1 MSYRI
6 DTNKQITA
14 VFRCV
19 CAYTTFLNTYIFL
32 KYLHVIVTTR
42 ALVFFSFCKLRNLL
56 SFREDHICTKV
67 DIEHSNLIYDFLTSE
82 GLLLYT
88 QNPIFVLTCYLSNI
102 VITLLFV
109 TMHICCTIV
118 TFALYIT
125 IDLLLGYLTLSQLNN
140 SFQQLDFVLLPYIIT
155 DNVEES
161 LSMLYANWSTV
172 YLLLYNIVF
181 SGHILMS
188 AGLIALIIV
197 ACIIYAKQILTI
209 VNYGLF
215 FYCKHLMFILGDNS
229 VKIVRENYKL
239 DYYIIVHIVYLLVP
253 EVIYSVLINMY
264 YLLFYI
270 LCAIPCTEIPKT
282 IQELHMFKLL
292 ICRILSG

>member
-42 ALVFFSFCKLRNLL
+42 ALIFFSFCKLHNLL
-56 SFREDHICTKV
+56 SFREDHIYTKV
-67 DIEHSNLIYDFLTSE
+67 DIEYSNLMYDFLTSE
-82 GLLLYT
+82 SLSLYA
-88 QNPIFVLTCYLSNI
+88 QNPIFVLTCYLLNI
-102 VITLLFV
+102 VVTLLFI
-109 TMHICCTIV
+109 TIHICCTII

-140 SFQQLDFVLLPYIIT
+140 SFQQLDVVLLPYIIT
-155 DNVEES
+155 DRVEES
-161 LSMLYANWSTV
+161 LSMLYANWSTI
-172 YLLLYNIVF
+172 YLLLYDIVF
-181 SGHILMS
+181 SGHILMPTI
-188 AGLIALIIV
+188 LIVLIIF

-209 VNYGLF
+209 VNCGLF
-215 FYCKHLMFILGDNS
+215 FYCKHVMFILGDNS
-229 VKIVRENYKL
+229 VKTVRENYKL
-239 DYYIIVHIVYLLVP
+239 DYYILVYIAYLLVP

-264 YLLFYI
+264 YLLFYT
-270 LCAIPCTEIPKT
+270 LCAIPYSEIPKT
-282 IQELHMFKLL
+282 IQELHMFKLF
-292 ICRILSG
+292 ICRVLSG